1 MAIGDTFKATTNEHL
16 EAWANKIDSKFMV
29 GEGLNPRLATC
40 KLIVEVISY
49 FRIPCSIGYN
59 FNKFLFQF
67 LLIYWHPIDIY
78 NVVTM

>member
-1 MAIGDTFKATTNEHL
+1 MLKVLMAIGDTFKATTNEHL

-67 LLIYWHPIDIY
+67 Y
-78 NVVTM
+78 